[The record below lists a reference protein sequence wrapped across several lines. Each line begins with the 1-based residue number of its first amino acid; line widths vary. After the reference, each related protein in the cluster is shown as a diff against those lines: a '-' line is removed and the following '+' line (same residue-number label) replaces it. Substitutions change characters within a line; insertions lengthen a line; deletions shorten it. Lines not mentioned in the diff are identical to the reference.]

1 MKPYLI
7 VVIACSLPVAC
18 YSKATQAIKVV
29 KTGLQPEVVS
39 NMETDQTSG
48 EDITGYWKLKLEAR
62 DDNGNKILD
71 ETERKKGFKNRY
83 SFRFNADG
91 SCQIVESYKGRYEV
105 KTEGGNK
112 MLYVYRKRVE
122 GVEKQ
127 DPPPDVYR
135 IISTSKNELVLLEDL
150 GNLVFWVFERAS

>member
-1 MKPYLI
+1 MKRYLI
-7 VVIACSLPVAC
+7 VVIACVLLIA
-18 YSKATQAIKVV
+18 YYNKFAQASKVLG
-29 KTGLQPEVVS
+29 TGPRAEIVLK
-39 NMETDQTSG
+39 MENQTSG
-48 EDITGYWKLKLEAR
+48 EDITGYWKLTLEAR

-71 ETERKKGFKNRY
+71 ETERKKGFKNHY

-112 MLYVYRKRVE
+112 MLYVYRKRLE

-127 DPPPDVYR
+127 DPPPDIYR
-135 IISTSKNELVLLEDL
+135 IISTTKNELVLLEDL